1 MENYM
6 MTACNNISF
15 IENGNLQYNLI
26 VYPDNLQEFYKEMTE
41 EIRRQKVSTENST
54 AFAQFI
60 KYSLY
65 RIIPR

>member
-1 MENYM
+1 MKNYM

-26 VYPDNLQEFYKEMTE
+26 VYPDNLQEFYKKMTE
-41 EIRRQKVSTENST
+41 EIRRPKVSTENST

-60 KYSLY
+60 KYILY